1 MISKNYLCEGVHV
14 LRFLHLVLVTWFL
27 RKITVTYFPYLMKF
41 CARNT
46 KLQIG
51 TILTESKSRARL
63 YPDMIISAF
72 AINKTDSKR
81 SAISIIFHAH
91 LFCYFAKM
99 LKWSTANLAERERE
113 CKWLSL
119 HLLRRGGGVGGEQ
132 VGTQQMFILGRFDRE
147 VQPLPFLRTIFDGKG
162 TSFFHLLLTNRTP
175 FPYLLWNFASLL
187 NSQNQNVFSNFLET
201 YKCIC

>member
-1 MISKNYLCEGVHV
+1 MISKNYLCEGVRL
-14 LRFLHLVLVTWFL
+14 LRFLPLVLVTWFL

-51 TILTESKSRARL
+51 TILTKSKSRARL

-113 CKWLSL
+113 CKCLSL
-119 HLLRRGGGVGGEQ
+119 HSLRRGVRGGGSRLVLNKCLYWGGS
-132 VGTQQMFILGRFDRE
+132 TAR
-147 VQPLPFLRTIFDGKG
+147 
-162 TSFFHLLLTNRTP
+162 SNP
-175 FPYLLWNFASLL
+175 FPFC
-187 NSQNQNVFSNFLET
+187 VPFSTEKAPLSFTFYWQIEPLSHTYFET
-201 YKCIC
+201 SHPF

>member
-1 MISKNYLCEGVHV
+1 
-14 LRFLHLVLVTWFL
+14 
-27 RKITVTYFPYLMKF
+27 MKF

-51 TILTESKSRARL
+51 TILTKSKSRARL
-63 YPDMIISAF
+63 YPDMIISAL

-119 HLLRRGGGVGGEQ
+119 HLLRRGGGGWGGGAGWYSTN
-132 VGTQQMFILGRFDRE
+132 VYTGE
-147 VQPLPFLRTIFDGKG
+147 VRPRGPTPSLFTYHFRRKRHLFLSPSIDK
-162 TSFFHLLLTNRTP
+162 SNP
-175 FPYLLWNFASLL
+175 FPIPTLKLRIPFKLTKPER
-187 NSQNQNVFSNFLET
+187 FL
-201 YKCIC
+201 KFFGDI

>member
-1 MISKNYLCEGVHV
+1 
-14 LRFLHLVLVTWFL
+14 
-27 RKITVTYFPYLMKF
+27 MKF

-119 HLLRRGGGVGGEQ
+119 HLLRRGGWGGEQ

-162 TSFFHLLLTNRTP
+162 TSFFHLLLANGTP
-175 FPYLLWNFASLL
+175 FPYLLGNFASLL
-187 NSQNQNVFSNFLET
+187 IKLTKPERLLKFFT
-201 YKCIC
+201 DIKCIC

>member
-1 MISKNYLCEGVHV
+1 
-14 LRFLHLVLVTWFL
+14 
-27 RKITVTYFPYLMKF
+27 MKF

-51 TILTESKSRARL
+51 TILTKSKSRARL

-91 LFCYFAKM
+91 LFCYFAKT

-113 CKWLSL
+113 CKCLSL
-119 HLLRRGGGVGGEQ
+119 HLLRSGVGGGGQ
-132 VGTQQMFILGRFDRE
+132 GGTQQMFILGRFGPE
-147 VQPLPFLRTIFDGKG
+147 V
-162 TSFFHLLLTNRTP
+162 
-175 FPYLLWNFASLL
+175 
-187 NSQNQNVFSNFLET
+187 
-201 YKCIC
+201 